1 MSVRIG
7 AGRRLQAA
15 GAGSLHTLLLGPDH
29 RPQDELQGME
39 HSPRGAW
46 IVYPVPLAALSNHIN
61 VPLKAKKPDAA
72 LGCIYSIEDKPACFA
87 VYPTF

>member
-1 MSVRIG
+1 
-7 AGRRLQAA
+7 
-15 GAGSLHTLLLGPDH
+15 
-29 RPQDELQGME
+29 ME

-87 VYPTF
+87 VYPTS